1 MSQEFL
7 FHHFKNI
14 GFAQFKF
21 TDEQLLPVR
30 KEIDDIKKGFITN
43 HEPANK
49 DLGGNIEKEYYL
61 KDSHNHLEQLIIP
74 LISTYESIFEY
85 GTTINIMQHNYP
97 VKLDKPW
104 VNFQKK
110 GEFNPNHSHSGVY
123 SFVLYIN
130 IPYMIEDEMKNK
142 SGLLSNRNIP
152 AHFEFTFTN
161 TLGEINI
168 NPIPVDKTY
177 ENTILIFPAKML
189 HCVYP
194 FYTSDD
200 YRISISGNFTLNIS

>member
-142 SGLLSNRNIP
+142 SGVLSNRNIT

-161 TLGEINI
+161 TLGDINI

-177 ENTILIFPAKML
+177 ENTILIFPARML